1 MATAAQKTAAD
12 KQIQEIETA
21 LGSVIVKMHE
31 YLGDG
36 SQPVSEDA
44 PFPQVRQETSGLY
57 NQIKMYL
64 GSLRVH
70 QIVRENEKESGS

>member
-1 MATAAQKTAAD
+1 MATAAEKNAAE
-12 KQIQEIETA
+12 KQINEIETA
-21 LGSVIVKMHE
+21 LGPLVVKMSE

-36 SQPVSEDA
+36 SYPVSEDA

-57 NQIKMYL
+57 NQIKTYL

-70 QIVRENEKESGS
+70 QITLENEKK